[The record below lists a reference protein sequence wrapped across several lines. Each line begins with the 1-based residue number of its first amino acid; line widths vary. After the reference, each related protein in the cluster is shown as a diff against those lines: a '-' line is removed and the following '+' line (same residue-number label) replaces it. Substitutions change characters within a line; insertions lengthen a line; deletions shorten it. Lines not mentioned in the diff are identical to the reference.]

1 MRDQTIE
8 LPQDIDQL
16 QFLCLQ
22 LREELIE
29 TRAAKEHAVCFP
41 CFLTNIEIIL
51 KRENCEGYN
60 HRCTA

>member
-8 LPQDIDQL
+8 LPQDVDQL

-29 TRAAKEHAVCFP
+29 TRAAKEHAVCF
-41 CFLTNIEIIL
+41 
-51 KRENCEGYN
+51 
-60 HRCTA
+60 

>member
-8 LPQDIDQL
+8 LPQDVDQL

-29 TRAAKEHAVCFP
+29 TRAAKEHAVYFS
-41 CFLTNIEIIL
+41 CFLVNTEVF
-51 KRENCEGYN
+51 RENYKRFN
-60 HRCTA
+60 YQLISW